1 MAVARGSIN
10 HPLIYDIWNLL
21 RSFFPFGKTC
31 KRSKSKDKDQNQE
44 ILGKFEQFT
53 HSLECLIK
61 LIFATPFFLTI
72 FAVFA
77 FILGSIFMFLLDF
90 AFPQAF
96 EDVWLELTFMFGL
109 SFLAIIG
116 IAVYSGKNSTPPNDT
131 NDKNDG

>member
-1 MAVARGSIN
+1 M
-10 HPLIYDIWNLL
+10 
-21 RSFFPFGKTC
+21 K
-31 KRSKSKDKDQNQE
+31 KSKDKDQNQE

-53 HSLECLIK
+53 HSLEYLIK

-131 NDKNDG
+131 NDRNDN